1 MTPPVLL
8 LHGIWMRGF
17 TLALLAR
24 RLRARGH
31 AVACLDYASVA
42 GAPARALDRIARRLE
57 GLADGGPVHLVGH
70 SLGGL
75 LAVQAACRDALPAG
89 SRVLCLGT
97 PLAGSAVARALAG
110 RRSLRWSLGGARDLL
125 CRGAEA
131 LPGQVP
137 VAMVAGSLPLGF
149 GALVPGLSGP
159 HDGTVAVAETR
170 HPGLAGHAVLRTS
183 HSGLLLSAQA
193 AGLAA
198 SWLAGQGLPAAPP
211 DGLASGLG

>member
-1 MTPPVLL
+1 MSPPVLL

-31 AVACLDYASVA
+31 PVACLDYASVA
-42 GAPARALDRIARRLE
+42 GSPMRALDRIARRLAT
-57 GLADGGPVHLVGH
+57 LADGSAVHLVGH

-75 LAVQAACRDALPAG
+75 LAVQAACRDGLPAG

-97 PLAGSAVARALAG
+97 PLAGSAVARALAA

-125 CRGAEA
+125 CRGAEG

-137 VAMVAGSLPLGF
+137 VAMVAGSLPMGF
-149 GALVPGLSGP
+149 GALVPGLTGP

-170 HPGLAGHAVLRTS
+170 HPGLAGHVVLRTS
-183 HSGLLLSAQA
+183 HSGLLLSPQV
-193 AGLAA
+193 AGLA
-198 SWLAGQGLPAAPP
+198 STWLAGQALPTAPL